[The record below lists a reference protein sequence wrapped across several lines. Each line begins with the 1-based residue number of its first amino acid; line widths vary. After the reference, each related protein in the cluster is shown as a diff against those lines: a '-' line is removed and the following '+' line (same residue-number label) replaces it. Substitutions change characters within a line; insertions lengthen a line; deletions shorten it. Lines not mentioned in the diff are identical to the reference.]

1 MVILIPIMNDWESF
15 TYLVKRID
23 EVLSAEGLQAHLI
36 AIDDGSSKQP
46 EKILTDFQAVKKLD
60 ILRLRI
66 NIGHQRAIAIGL
78 AYCSTNLPGQTVVV
92 MDGDG
97 EDGPEDIPRLYKAME
112 TENSEK
118 VIFAARSRRVESILF
133 RFFYIIYKI
142 AHWLLTSRRIQF
154 GNFSIIPANRV
165 HQLAVA
171 SELWNHYAATV
182 VKSRIPY
189 ALVSTQ
195 RKERI
200 AGQSK
205 MNFVGLV
212 IHGLSALS
220 VFSDEVVTRILM
232 LSCSIMALCVL
243 ASVGVL
249 GVTYFTALTI
259 PAWVMYVIAFMG
271 IVFLQMMT
279 LCFISCFFILGMRKQ
294 AVFIPERDYIYFI
307 SGIEEYPCMKS
318 QASQSHDE
326 EASFKP
332 QN

>member
-1 MVILIPIMNDWESF
+1 MVILIPIMDDWESF
-15 TYLVKRID
+15 AFLVKRID
-23 EVLSAEGLQAHLI
+23 NVLSSEGIHAHLI

-46 EKILTDFQAVKKLD
+46 EKILTDFRAVRKLD
-60 ILRLRI
+60 ILHLRI

-78 AYCSTNLPGQTVVV
+78 AYCSRNLPGQAVVV

-97 EDGPEDIPRLYKAME
+97 EDGPEDIPLLYKAME
-112 TENSEK
+112 AENSEK
-118 VIFAARSRRVESILF
+118 VIFAERSRRVESLLF
-133 RFFYIIYKI
+133 RFFYMIYK
-142 AHWLLTSRRIQF
+142 ATHWLLTNRGIRF

-165 HQLAVA
+165 HQLTVA

-189 ALVSTQ
+189 ALVPAQ

-200 AGQSK
+200 AGKSK

-232 LSCSIMALCVL
+232 WGCSIMALCIL
-243 ASVGVL
+243 ASAGVL

-259 PAWVMYVIAFMG
+259 PGWVMYVIAFMG
-271 IVFLQMMT
+271 VVFLQMMT
-279 LCFISCFFILGMRKQ
+279 ICFISCFFILGMRKQ
-294 AVFIPERDYIYFI
+294 AVFIPERDYIFFI

-318 QASQSHDE
+318 PNS
-326 EASFKP
+326 
-332 QN
+332 